1 MNLGEVIKEAW
12 FNLTIGHRLLAAAV
26 VLVIA
31 GMMVSGWVA
40 AGRSWLETRVYERQ
54 AAEAERQK
62 DAALTQAA
70 KIAATIKVR
79 EEELVKVEVKK
90 DAKQK
95 DVDKAR
101 SDVDRDRAEYE
112 RAVRSRIANAP
123 STDDLCAQLAAA
135 GHACQTR

>member
-1 MNLGEVIKEAW
+1 MKLGEVIKEAW

-70 KIAATIKVR
+70 KIATTIKVR
-79 EEELVKVEVKK
+79 EDELAKVEVKK

-95 DVDKAR
+95 DVDQAR

-123 STDDLCAQLAAA
+123 STDDLCTQLAAA
-135 GHACQTR
+135 GHACQPR